1 MKWILLEKEYIVV
14 VTPKEYGSILEK
26 MSDINWIDTKNRK
39 VYINTTNRKNFV
51 LTIPWN
57 EKMNYKQK
65 KKIAL
70 YSIKTIQMVLYTI
83 KGGNTSVFCGP
94 CATQI

>member
-39 VYINTTNRKNFV
+39 VC
-51 LTIPWN
+51 
-57 EKMNYKQK
+57 
-65 KKIAL
+65 
-70 YSIKTIQMVLYTI
+70 KTL
-83 KGGNTSVFCGP
+83 
-94 CATQI
+94 